1 MLPPM
6 VEALVNPRLLTWAR
20 ERERLDEGAIAAALK
35 VKPEKVA
42 AWESGELRPTFAQAE
57 RWAEVTHTP
66 FGWLFAPQPPEELP
80 LPPDFR
86 TLDGRPHQ
94 PSPGFRDLYADVL
107 FKQDWFRTYRESQG
121 FPPAAFVGSVK
132 PSVTPVELARIIRTT
147 VDLDRNVA
155 GSVDDAYRRLI
166 TAAEAAGIWV
176 LRSGTVGGNT
186 HRAVPVEEFRGFAIA
201 DRMVPLVFIN
211 ARDAITAQLFTLVH
225 ELAHLWVGAT
235 GVSDPFSKVTNPIE
249 RLCNAAAAE
258 FLVPGQELVARWR
271 KRAPMEEQCIALARE
286 FKVSPAVVALR
297 ARALNLATQG
307 DVDAFLEKQ
316 RATWRRQK
324 QSRGGNFYVTALTRN
339 GRFFARA
346 VLAAAASQE
355 LLLRDAGQL
364 LNMSPAKVMVAARRE
379 GVTR

>member
-20 ERERLDEGAIAAALK
+20 EREGLDEGALAAAMK

-42 AWESGELRPTFAQAE
+42 AWESGELRPSFAQAE

-66 FGWLFAPQPPEELP
+66 FGWLFAPEPPEELP
-80 LPPDFR
+80 SPPDFR

-94 PSPGFRDLYADVL
+94 PSPAFRDLYADVL

-121 FPPAAFVGSVK
+121 FPRAAFVGSVK
-132 PSVTPVELARIIRTT
+132 PSVAPVELARIIRRA
-147 VDLDRNVA
+147 VDVDRDVA
-155 GSVDDAYRRLI
+155 GSVDDVYRGLV
-166 TAAEAAGIWV
+166 TAAENAGIWV
-176 LRSGTVGGNT
+176 LRSGIVGGNT
-186 HRAVPVEEFRGFAIA
+186 HRTVSVEEFRGFAIA
-201 DRMVPLVFIN
+201 DPVVPLVFIN
-211 ARDAITAQLFTLVH
+211 ARDAITAQLFTLLH

-235 GVSDPFSKVTNPIE
+235 GVSDPFSTATSPIE

-258 FLVPGQELVARWR
+258 FLVPGEDLAARWN
-271 KRAPMEEQCIALARE
+271 KRAPMEEQCHTLARG

-297 ARALNLATQG
+297 ALALSLANRR
-307 DVDAFLEKQ
+307 DVDAFLERQ
-316 RATWRRQK
+316 RASWRRQK
-324 QSRGGNFYVTALTRN
+324 QSSGGNFYVTARTRN
-339 GRFFARA
+339 GRFFVRA
-346 VLAAAASQE
+346 VLAAAASQ

-364 LNMSPAKVMVAARRE
+364 LNMSPAKVMEAARRE